1 MKANYLIFAL
11 FLLLTSCDWLDFNK
25 KDESSDSIG
34 GSTDIAINTVGNTF
48 TNSVRVGGVSYSGT
62 IKITSVTDGVATVQ
76 FKSAIPSN
84 IPILQNI
91 KSKYKDA
98 SGNLVCEGKFKMTD
112 EGILEYNNKDH
123 KPYVLVKYDAEVGD
137 KYTLEKSDGSSIT
150 REVVRKS
157 STDDYYWGGM
167 LIKTTDV
174 DQSSNISGV
183 KKITYFTNHK
193 FGLVAV
199 RVTMEDGSTPQ
210 LDLVPAKY

>member
-1 MKANYLIFAL
+1 MKTNYLIFAL
-11 FLLLTSCDWLDFNK
+11 FLLLTSCDWLDLNK

-48 TNSVRVGGVSYSGT
+48 SNSVRVGGTSYSGT

-76 FKSAIPSN
+76 FKSAIPAN

-91 KSKYKDA
+91 KPKYKDA

-137 KYTLEKSDGSSIT
+137 KYTLDKSDGSKIV

-157 STDDYYWGGM
+157 SSDDYYWGGM
-167 LIKTTDV
+167 LIKTIDV
-174 DQSSNISGV
+174 DQSSNIPGV
-183 KKITYFTNHK
+183 KKITYFSNHK

-210 LDLVPAKY
+210 LDLVPVKY